1 MGAAER
7 AARYAHVA
15 RVLEDAGSPPDRV
28 AVHLLMAQP
37 QGDARTV
44 MTLRRAAEGAAAQ
57 GAPEVAVTYLQ
68 RALEEPPPGDL
79 KPGLAYELGI
89 AAFRAGD
96 LETAIEQ
103 LREASRDLGEAHR
116 RLQAGIA
123 LASALHLAQRL
134 DEAVI
139 ELTAAIDALPESER
153 DQGLRLQVARF
164 IAATGNVHTMRRLR
178 AVGDRFVVTGTA
190 APRTTGERLQF
201 AVLAHDHLLAGTAAE
216 ARELVMRALEN
227 GQLLDDPG
235 PESVGFWGP
244 PVALVL
250 AHAYEEATRV
260 CTDVIDW
267 AKRHGSL
274 PAFSIALSL
283 RAYASWQRGLLA
295 EAEADAIGAL
305 ENSAAPGFPPWG
317 HFALVNVLLQRSATS
332 EAENV
337 LAEAPLSPGSLRALW
352 YLQTRARLHAAC
364 KRPREA
370 LEDFDACARLEQE
383 WQMQRPSYANWRADA
398 ARVLGSIGRRDEA
411 RELAA
416 EEVERCRAFG
426 AESPLGVALTSLG
439 LVTPGD
445 DGIRLLEQAVATL
458 QSSPSRLE
466 HALALVE
473 LGSALRRGG
482 RRADA
487 RDPLREGLE
496 LAVECGAELLA
507 ARAHDELVAAG
518 ARPRRDPIESR
529 STLTASELRVARMA
543 AEGLTNREIAQALFL
558 TDKTIEVH
566 LTRVYRKL
574 EIQSRSQLAR
584 VLPATAV
591 PA

>member
-1 MGAAER
+1 
-7 AARYAHVA
+7 
-15 RVLEDAGSPPDRV
+15 
-28 AVHLLMAQP
+28 
-37 QGDARTV
+37 
-44 MTLRRAAEGAAAQ
+44 
-57 GAPEVAVTYLQ
+57 
-68 RALEEPPPGDL
+68 
-79 KPGLAYELGI
+79 
-89 AAFRAGD
+89 
-96 LETAIEQ
+96 
-103 LREASRDLGEAHR
+103 
-116 RLQAGIA
+116 
-123 LASALHLAQRL
+123 
-134 DEAVI
+134 
-139 ELTAAIDALPESER
+139 
-153 DQGLRLQVARF
+153 
-164 IAATGNVHTMRRLR
+164 
-178 AVGDRFVVTGTA
+178 
-190 APRTTGERLQF
+190 
-201 AVLAHDHLLAGTAAE
+201 
-216 ARELVMRALEN
+216 
-227 GQLLDDPG
+227 
-235 PESVGFWGP
+235 
-244 PVALVL
+244 
-250 AHAYEEATRV
+250 
-260 CTDVIDW
+260 
-267 AKRHGSL
+267 
-274 PAFSIALSL
+274 
-283 RAYASWQRGLLA
+283 
-295 EAEADAIGAL
+295 
-305 ENSAAPGFPPWG
+305 
-317 HFALVNVLLQRSATS
+317 
-332 EAENV
+332 
-337 LAEAPLSPGSLRALW
+337 LSPGSLRALW

-507 ARAHDELVAAG
+507 ARAHDERVAAG